1 MWTEL
6 RAESCCIRLAAGT
19 WLWIFAEFVLFF
31 ASKKGISVNI
41 LVKLSLEL
49 SKLST
54 KPFIRVRYGTV
65 KSSAVQERN
74 TAVIGL
80 CRETWVEN

>member
-41 LVKLSLEL
+41 LVK
-49 SKLST
+49 
-54 KPFIRVRYGTV
+54 
-65 KSSAVQERN
+65 
-74 TAVIGL
+74 
-80 CRETWVEN
+80 